1 MAIDLTPAADGT
13 LRLLG
18 NKQYIYNSAA
28 TRWERVIPVVPNATI
43 TSDYDGKSDGVQVY
57 AGQQV
62 KMSIKW
68 NQNVSSSLFNQSML
82 TTTGTGTTIQN
93 FAQDS
98 VDPSL
103 YTFNF
108 SFTGPLGQI
117 TIPAN
122 SVSVFTNTN
131 NSVIFSEAIPGA
143 YLPYASMSIISKTNT
158 QTNTPIN
165 VFSFIDPNFKNVL
178 RYFTT
183 GLIFTTTATNDT
195 SSAQYKNSRIK
206 VSFIN
211 TSNVANSGTG
221 GFTSADIVRKTGP
234 YFTTP
239 PLTGTTLYSSN
250 INFISAT
257 ATSNTRYLEMYYTSV
272 PSGNY
277 IGSYSIAAAAY
288 LDNNQNNIA
297 ISPIYFG
304 RFSTNPTLNTAI
316 QFVRTTGTSN
326 GVIKVYLDHF
336 ASLVSNV
343 DQSKIVLSASTA
355 NGTSLTPLTL
365 LKDTTVDANAIY
377 GNMYTA
383 NYTVPPGT
391 TDVTD
396 VITLNTGTFTIPAAN
411 ASNINGISYYSV
423 DPPDSGA
430 PWPLPKTSTSNS
442 ITIISPRTPVTIT
455 AVTPANNATG
465 VTGVFDSN
473 PANNSLLY
481 SVSGAP
487 RTVSANNS
495 LGDFRFKLYADA
507 AKTTL
512 LSQLNPLLSGTSIIA
527 TVPQLFS
534 NTTYYAF
541 FPQNAYK
548 DDYSNYSSE
557 GFFIFTTIDLGPL
570 FLKANT
576 PSNGGTFYG
585 NTDITIDLTRTISTT
600 NTSLYW
606 VLSNTGGTVI
616 ATNTVPIFT
625 TNPSNTV
632 NILYKDFA
640 GKLYA
645 GTTYNL
651 TFPANSYTDIY
662 NVKSSAYANTFTTI
676 DPGPLFLKA
685 NTPSNGG
692 TFYGNT
698 DITIDLSRSSYST
711 NTNLKWT
718 LSNTGGYVVA
728 TSNVTPDV
736 NKIITIPL
744 SSFASNIRLS
754 NTYNLT
760 IPANAYIDV
769 LNVKSNAYS
778 NSFTVTSDVIP
789 NDYVFFP
796 FGGDRSKVYISTVFT
811 VPSFVTSISAVAIA
825 PGGAG
830 AWYTNAGG
838 ETASDYP
845 ESPYGGAG
853 GGGGGLGYVNNIS
866 VTPGE
871 NLILELNANT
881 ISGNIYT
888 QITRNSDKTV
898 LLRVE
903 RGQDA
908 IRTNLYTD
916 SEGGAG
922 GRVLI
927 GSGGAGGR
935 GGNNFNSI
943 VGAGTGGAGSG
954 AAGTYYGAGG
964 NGGNGAYSGTNIG
977 TTGANNSIGGTGS
990 RYGFAGTSGSGVSA
1004 YGPSGAGFIVGA
1016 GGYGSGGTYTKGTE
1030 QNGVIRIVWGTGRAF
1045 PNTNI
1050 STSSS

>member
-1 MAIDLTPAADGT
+1 MSYDLTPAPNGSS
-13 LRLLG
+13 RLLG
-18 NKQYIYNSAA
+18 NNKVYVYNSTA
-28 TRWERVIPVVPNATI
+28 TRWERVIAGPPNATI
-43 TSDYDGKSDGVQVY
+43 LADYDGKSDGTQVY

-62 KMSIKW
+62 RITIKW
-68 NQNVSSSLFNQSML
+68 NQPISTNLFSQSML
-82 TTTGTGTTIQN
+82 VTTGTGTTIQN

-103 YTFNF
+103 YTLNF

-117 TIPAN
+117 SIPAN
-122 SVSVFTNTN
+122 TVNYGSN
-131 NSVIFSEAIPGA
+131 NLVIYSESIPGA
-143 YLPYASMSIISKTNT
+143 YLPYATMSIVAKTNNSS
-158 QTNTPIN
+158 NTTMNIY
-165 VFSFIDPNFKNVL
+165 SFIDSNFKNVL

-183 GLIFTTTATNDT
+183 SQIFTTSSTNDT
-195 SSAQYKNSRIK
+195 SGTSVAPYRNSRIK

-211 TSNVANSGTG
+211 TSNVANSGTT
-221 GFTSADIVRKTGP
+221 GFTYTDIVRKTGP

-239 PLTGTTLYSSN
+239 PLTGTVLYSSN
-250 INFISAT
+250 SNFISAT
-257 ATSNTRYLEMYYTSV
+257 SANTSRYQEMYYSSV

-277 IGSYSIAAAAY
+277 IGSYSIPASAY

-304 RFSTNPTLNTAI
+304 RFSSAPTLNTAI
-316 QFVRTTGTSN
+316 QFVRTSGTSN

-336 ASLVSNV
+336 ASFVSNV

-396 VITLNTGTFTIPAAN
+396 VITLNSGTFTIPAAN

-423 DPPDSGA
+423 DPSSIGA
-430 PWPLPKTSTSNS
+430 PWSFTKISTANT
-442 ITIISPRTPVTIT
+442 ITITSPRSPVTIT

-465 VTGVFDSN
+465 FDSTAAGN
-473 PANNSLLY
+473 ALLY
-481 SVSGAP
+481 SVPGLP
-487 RTVSANNS
+487 RTVSANTS
-495 LGDFRFKLYADA
+495 LGDFAFKLYADA

-512 LSQLNPLLSGTSIIA
+512 LSQASPLLSGTSITA

-541 FPQNAYK
+541 FPKNAYK
-548 DDYSNYSSE
+548 DDYGNYNSE

-585 NTDITIDLTRTISTT
+585 NTDITIDLSRAVDTT
-600 NTSLYW
+600 NTSLNW

-625 TNPSNTV
+625 GNIITNSSNTI

-651 TFPANSYTDIY
+651 SIPANSYIDVY

-676 DPGPLFLKA
+676 DPGPLLLTA

-698 DITIDLSRSSYST
+698 DITINLSRSSYST

-744 SSFASNIRLS
+744 SSFAGNISFS
-754 NTYNLT
+754 NTYNLS
-760 IPANAYIDV
+760 IPANSYIDV

-778 NSFTVTSDVIP
+778 NSFTTTSVLIS
-789 NDYVFFP
+789 NDYLFTNQTQTY
-796 FGGDRSKVYISTVFT
+796 SSTIFT
-811 VPSFVTSISAVAIA
+811 VPAFVTSISAVAIG
-825 PGGAG
+825 PGGKAVWG
-830 AWYTNAGG
+830 NDGDTNN
-838 ETASDYP
+838 TVF
-845 ESPYGGAG
+845 GGAG

-871 NLILELNANT
+871 KLILEHNANT
-881 ISGNIYT
+881 ISGNVYT
-888 QITRNSDKTV
+888 QITRDSNKTV
-898 LLRVE
+898 ILQVE
-903 RGQDA
+903 RGQNA
-908 IRTNLYTD
+908 IQTSPYTI
-916 SEGGAG
+916 STGGAG

-927 GSGGAGGR
+927 GSGGAGGK
-935 GGNNFNSI
+935 GGDNFNGGS
-943 VGAGTGGAGSG
+943 TGGSG
-954 AAGTYYGAGG
+954 GGASGTYYGAGG
-964 NGGNGAYSGTNIG
+964 NGAVGAVSGSYNYG
-977 TTGANNSIGGTGS
+977 STGANNSIGGMGQGYNNGGLTGS
-990 RYGFAGTSGSGVSA
+990 GIGV
-1004 YGPSGAGFIVGA
+1004 YGPDIIYD
-1016 GGYGSGGTYTKGTE
+1016 GGYGVGGSGSGGTYDFKVEPSG
-1030 QNGVIRIVWGTGRAF
+1030 GVIRIVWGTGRAF

>member
-1 MAIDLTPAADGT
+1 
-13 LRLLG
+13 
-18 NKQYIYNSAA
+18 
-28 TRWERVIPVVPNATI
+28 
-43 TSDYDGKSDGVQVY
+43 
-57 AGQQV
+57 
-62 KMSIKW
+62 MSVKW

-143 YLPYASMSIISKTNT
+143 YLPYASMSIVSKVNT
-158 QTNTPIN
+158 QTNTLIN

-178 RYFTT
+178 RYFTSSQV
-183 GLIFTTTATNDT
+183 FTTNATNDT
-195 SSAQYKNSRIK
+195 NSAQYKNSRIK
-206 VSFIN
+206 VFFIN
-211 TSNVANSGTG
+211 TSNVANSGTA
-221 GFTSADIVRKTGP
+221 GFISTDIVRKTGP

-239 PLTGTTLYSSN
+239 PLTGTALYSSN
-250 INFISAT
+250 INFISAP
-257 ATSNTRYLEMYYTSV
+257 ATSNTRYLEMYYSSV

-277 IGSYSIAAAAY
+277 IGSYSISASAY

-396 VITLNTGTFTIPAAN
+396 VITLNTGTFTIPSAN
-411 ASNINGISYYSV
+411 VSNINGISYYSV

-442 ITIISPRTPVTIT
+442 ITIISPRSPVTIT

-487 RTVSANNS
+487 RIVSVNNS

-548 DDYSNYSSE
+548 DDYGNYSSE

-625 TNPSNTV
+625 GNTI

-651 TFPANSYTDIY
+651 TFPANSYTDVF

-676 DPGPLFLKA
+676 DPGPLLLTS
-685 NTPSNGG
+685 NTPSNGV

-760 IPANAYIDV
+760 IPANAYIDI

-778 NSFTVTSDVIP
+778 NSFTTASDAIP
-789 NDYVFFP
+789 NDYVFY
-796 FGGDRSKVYISTVFT
+796 SSYSQVYSSRVFT

-825 PGGAG
+825 PGGLG
-830 AWYTNAGG
+830 LWTTIGG
-838 ETASDYP
+838 GDDPTGPA
-845 ESPYGGAG
+845 SPYGAAA
-853 GGGGGLGYVNNIS
+853 GGGGGLGYENNIS

-908 IRTNLYTD
+908 ILTNPYTD

-927 GSGGAGGR
+927 GLGGAGGR
-935 GGNNFNSI
+935 GGNNFSST
-943 VGAGTGGAGSG
+943 ASTGGAGSG

-964 NGGNGAYSGTNIG
+964 NGGNGALSGTNIG
-977 TTGANNSIGGTGS
+977 TTGANNSIGGTG
-990 RYGFAGTSGSGVSA
+990 RGTGLYGTYGSGTSP
-1004 YGPSGAGFIVGA
+1004 YGPSGAPQQSVGA
-1016 GGYGSGGTYTKGTE
+1016 GGYGSGGDNTRGTE

>member
-1 MAIDLTPAADGT
+1 MAIDLTPTADGT

-18 NKQYIYNSAA
+18 NKQYIYKSAA
-28 TRWERVIPVVPNATI
+28 NRWERVILVVPNATI
-43 TSDYDGKSDGVQVY
+43 TSDYDGKSDGAQVY

-62 KMSIKW
+62 RMSVKW

-82 TTTGTGTTIQN
+82 TTTGITPTIQN

-98 VDPSL
+98 VDASL

-131 NSVIFSEAIPGA
+131 NSVIFSEAVPGA
-143 YLPYASMSIISKTNT
+143 YLPYAIMSIEPKSITYN
-158 QTNTPIN
+158 N
-165 VFSFIDPNFKNVL
+165 VLTTIFSFIDPNFKNVL
-178 RYFTT
+178 RYFTASQVYT
-183 GLIFTTTATNDT
+183 SSSTNDT
-195 SSAQYKNSRIK
+195 NSSQYINSRIK

-211 TSNVANSGTG
+211 TSNVSTSGPT
-221 GFTSADIVRKTGP
+221 GFTYTDIVRKTGP

-239 PLTGTTLYSSN
+239 PLTGSVLYSSN
-250 INFISAT
+250 SNFISAT
-257 ATSNTRYLEMYYTSV
+257 SANTSRYQEMYYTSV
-272 PSGNY
+272 PTDNY
-277 IGSYSIAAAAY
+277 IGSYSIAAGAY

-304 RFSTNPTLNTAI
+304 RFSSGYFNVAI
-316 QFVRTTGTSN
+316 QFVRTSGTSN
-326 GVIKVYLDHF
+326 GVIKVYLNHF
-336 ASLVSNV
+336 ASFVSNL
-343 DQSKIVLSASTA
+343 DQSKITLSASTA

-396 VITLNTGTFTIPAAN
+396 VITLDSGTFTIPAAN

-423 DPPDSGA
+423 NPPDSPR
-430 PWPLPKTSTSNS
+430 PWSSQKTSISNF
-442 ITIISPRTPVTIT
+442 INIISPRSPVKIT
-455 AVTPANNATG
+455 AGGPANNETG

-473 PANNSLLY
+473 PLNNSLIY
-481 SVSGAP
+481 YVSGAP
-487 RTVSANNS
+487 RTVSSNNS
-495 LGDFRFKLYADA
+495 LGDFPFKLYADA
-507 AKTTL
+507 GKTTL
-512 LSQLNPLLSGTSIIA
+512 LSQSFVQPSGTSMIA
-527 TVPQLFS
+527 HVPRLFS
-534 NTTYYAF
+534 NTTYYTF

-548 DDYSNYSSE
+548 DDYGNYSSE
-557 GFFIFTTIDLGPL
+557 SFFIFTTADLGPL
-570 FLKANT
+570 LLTANT
-576 PSNGGTFYG
+576 PSNGGIFYS
-585 NTDITIDLTRTISTT
+585 NTDITIDTSRPISTT
-600 NTSLYW
+600 NTSLNW

-625 TNPSNTV
+625 GNTT

-645 GTTYNL
+645 NTTYNVII
-651 TFPANSYTDIY
+651 PSDAYTDVY

-676 DPGPLFLKA
+676 DPGPLLLTA

-692 TFYGNT
+692 IFYGNT
-698 DITIDLSRSSYST
+698 NITIDISRSSYST

-718 LSNTGGYVVA
+718 LSNTEGYVVA

-744 SSFASNIRLS
+744 SSFSSNIRLS
-754 NTYNLT
+754 NTYNIT
-760 IPANAYIDV
+760 IPANAYIDN
-769 LNVKSNAYS
+769 LNVKTNAYS
-778 NSFTVTSDVIP
+778 NSFTITSVPIS
-789 NDYVFFP
+789 NDYVFAP
-796 FGGDRSKVYISTVFT
+796 YSGYNSQVYSSTVFT
-811 VPSFVTSISAVAIA
+811 VPSFITSISAVAIA
-825 PGGAG
+825 PGGTGLWNTEDYGDAG
-830 AWYTNAGG
+830 TAVESTN
-838 ETASDYP
+838 
-845 ESPYGGAG
+845 GGAA

-866 VTPGE
+866 VSPGE
-871 NLILELNANT
+871 NLILEINANT

-898 LLRVE
+898 LLQVE

-908 IRTNLYTD
+908 IRTSPYTQ

-927 GSGGAGGR
+927 GLGGAGGR
-935 GGNNFNSI
+935 GGNNFSGI
-943 VGAGTGGAGSG
+943 STGGAGSG

-964 NGGNGAYSGTNIG
+964 NGGDGASSGTNIG
-977 TTGANNSIGGTGS
+977 TTGANNNIGGTGTHGAS
-990 RYGFAGTSGSGVSA
+990 GSSGTGANLYGPSTPAPYGVAGNWGAGGSGSG
-1004 YGPSGAGFIVGA
+1004 
-1016 GGYGSGGTYTKGTE
+1016 GGQYKGVET
-1030 QNGVIRIVWGTGRAF
+1030 NAAIRILWGDGRAF